1 MILRLYVP
9 EIRQVQ
15 LLCDFT
21 LLIQIIWPSPNFCK
35 A

>member
-21 LLIQIIWPSPNFCK
+21 LLIQII
-35 A
+35 